1 MYSTKLCSL
10 CVFRIYISFRYFL
23 CSVYIHIIVTRSH
36 CKRHLGEKIVQLSS
50 TCIKFQYLLVLAT
63 QTWSLCRKE
72 LVCMF
77 LSMNIELTSDSVKL
91 NISIQFGFEKRD
103 SGLGLTLFLRKVS
116 TVIKIIGF
124 PRKV

>member
-1 MYSTKLCSL
+1 VFSEFTYPLGIF
-10 CVFRIYISFRYFL
+10 CVVYISIL
-23 CSVYIHIIVTRSH
+23 LSQEVIV
-36 CKRHLGEKIVQLSS
+36 KGIWWEKIVQLSS

-91 NISIQFGFEKRD
+91 NISIQFGFVKRD